1 MARVCTFS
9 GKRPNVANKVSHS
22 NRKSKKRQL
31 PNLQKKRFWWA
42 DGGRFVTIRVSTS
55 AMRTIDKKGLENYAA
70 EAGVD
75 LAKF

>member
-1 MARVCTFS
+1 MARVCTLT

-42 DGGRFVTIRVSTS
+42 EGDRFVTLRVSTS
-55 AMRTIDKKGLENYAA
+55 AMRTIDKKGLGKFAA
-70 EAGVD
+70 EVGVD
-75 LAKF
+75 LSNY